1 MRIIGIDYDGTIANT
16 SEVKADWIRAHV
28 EMEIPPWKT
37 DRTSCVP
44 IIGLENYERMGQFI
58 YEREGSLK
66 ARDVPGSLDAIKELA
81 GNFKIFIVTARKPH
95 QIRWCKEWLRERGLD
110 SLIHAYFSTAGD
122 SPDGGEPS
130 KLQLCRDHGVDVL
143 IDDDE
148 RHLEGSEVPNVRR
161 ILLKSGCTEV
171 IRVPEGVELARSW
184 PEALRILRA
193 QLE

>member
-1 MRIIGIDYDGTIANT
+1 MKIIGIDYDGTIANT

-44 IIGLENYERMGQFI
+44 IIGLQTYERMGQFV
-58 YEREGSLK
+58 YEREGSLR

-81 GNFKIFIVTARKPH
+81 RNFRIFIVTARKSE
-95 QIRWCKEWLRERGLD
+95 QIRWCKEWLRERDLD
-110 SLIHAYFSTAGD
+110 SLIHAYFSTAGN
-122 SPDGGEPS
+122 SPHGSEPS
-130 KLQLCRDHGVDVL
+130 KLQVCRDHDIDVL

-148 RHLEGSEVPNVRR
+148 RHLEGSEVPHVRR
-161 ILLKSGCTEV
+161 ILLKSGCSEM
-171 IRVPEGVELARSW
+171 IRVPEGAELARSW

-193 QLE
+193 HLE